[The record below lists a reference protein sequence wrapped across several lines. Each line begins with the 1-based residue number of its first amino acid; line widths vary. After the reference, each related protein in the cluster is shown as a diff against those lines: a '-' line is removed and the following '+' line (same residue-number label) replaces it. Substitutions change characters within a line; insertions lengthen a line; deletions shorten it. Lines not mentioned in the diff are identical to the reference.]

1 MLLEQSNLIGLRQ
14 PMGKW
19 SAIMKWGLVS
29 GLTVVAAG
37 LGWLSWLN
45 WAAGEQVSQAREEI
59 EKAGYPIHLKDLY
72 KANVA
77 DNDNA
82 YLEFAKWKAEI
93 KAADIAVSGDG
104 QNQPPFLAEKKLTE
118 EDVTELT
125 AIMAAHQVMIEELI
139 EAAEKKQLRI
149 PLDVDNT
156 SDVLSEILDR
166 SQEFRSIARVLSAN
180 VRLKIAQG
188 KREEAMDNAIA
199 ILKWSKL
206 ITQQPTLVSYLVAT
220 AVRGIGIHYAAEVLY
235 AGELEEESLKKLET
249 VLHSFDSNTLWK
261 NVVFSEIPFFVD
273 VFHPTLPVATRH
285 LWFSLSGE
293 ADYLFTMKSIAEKQ
307 ILQDGLFVDS
317 MPGKDDELGK
327 SWLFASIMPA
337 MNATQ
342 EATMRVEVQSRCLL
356 TLLQWRRQGG
366 NVQEIK
372 ELQLPAL
379 VTKDPYDGGTLKFQA
394 SDLGPVIYSVGRNRV
409 DDGGGK
415 ALLSNQEDI
424 GLMSMEMQG
433 ELAGDEEE

>member
-1 MLLEQSNLIGLRQ
+1 
-14 PMGKW
+14 
-19 SAIMKWGLVS
+19 MKWGLVS

-45 WAAGEQVSQAREEI
+45 WAAGERVSQAREEI
-59 EKAGYPIHLKDLY
+59 EKAGHPIHLKDLY

-82 YLEFAKWKAEI
+82 YVEFVKWKEEI
-93 KAADIAVSGDG
+93 KAAEIAVSGDA
-104 QNQPPFLAEKKLTE
+104 QKQPPFLSEKKLTE
-118 EDVTELT
+118 AEVTELA

-149 PLDVDNT
+149 PLDVENT

-166 SQEFRSIARVLSAN
+166 SQEFRSIARVLSAD

-188 KREEAMDNAIA
+188 KREEAMDSAIA

-206 ITQQPTLVSYLVAT
+206 IIQQPTLVSYLVAT

-235 AGELEEESLKKLET
+235 AGELKEESLERLET
-249 VLHSFDSNTLWK
+249 VLLSFDSNTLWK

-327 SWLFASIMPA
+327 SWMFASVMPA

-372 ELQLPAL
+372 ELQLSAA
-379 VTKDPYDGGTLKFQA
+379 VTKDPYDGGTLKFQP

-415 ALLSNQEDI
+415 ALLLKQEDI

-433 ELAGDEEE
+433 ELVGDEEE